1 MSTTL
6 ADIAKRANV
15 SASTVS
21 RVISN
26 HPDISEDTRNN
37 VLKIMEEMKYQ
48 PNIIA
53 RSLARN
59 SSKTIGV
66 VLASRTEGAL
76 YKTFKH
82 PLSMDIIGGLSV
94 TAYRRGYN
102 LLISSLGN
110 MEEDEKKIRELSVG
124 GVTDGIVYYFSRVN
138 DPVIENLKKYKTPF
152 VVLGKP
158 SSDSDGINWVDNDN
172 FKCAYQITE
181 LLIKAGRKKIVFA
194 GASPNFGISVDK
206 VEGYKK
212 ALTDY
217 GQPVNEEYIIAGKFI
232 TENGY
237 NMMQKII
244 ESGIEPDAI
253 VAQDDM
259 LAFGMMTKM
268 QELGYKIPEDIAIA
282 SFDNVQ
288 TSEYFRPGLTTVDM
302 NAFDLGVKACE
313 LLLSCIENKKAGYSN
328 IIVPSKIIERESI

>member
-26 HPDISEDTRNN
+26 HPDISEDTRKN

-59 SSKTIGV
+59 SSRTIGV

-76 YKTFKH
+76 YKTFRH

-94 TAYRRGYN
+94 TAYRKGYN
-102 LLISSLGN
+102 LLISGLGN
-110 MEEDEKKIRELSVG
+110 MEEDERKIRELSAG
-124 GVTDGIVYYFSRVN
+124 GVTDGIVYYFSRVD
-138 DPVIENLKKYKTPF
+138 DPVIENLKKYKAPF

-158 SSDSDGINWVDNDN
+158 STHSDEVNWVDNDN
-172 FKCAYQITE
+172 FLCAYRLTE
-181 LLIKAGRKKIVFA
+181 LLIKSGRKRIAFA
-194 GASPNFGISVDK
+194 GASPNFVISVDK

-212 ALTDY
+212 ALMDY
-217 GQPVNEEYIIAGKFI
+217 GQPVDEKYIVAGKFI

-237 NMMQKII
+237 DMMQKMIDEEI
-244 ESGIEPDAI
+244 RPDAI
-253 VAQDDM
+253 IAQDDV
-259 LAFGMMTKM
+259 LAFGMMNRM
-268 QELGYKIPEDIAIA
+268 QELGYRIPEDIAIA
-282 SFDNVQ
+282 SFDNVP
-288 TSEYFRPGLTTVDM
+288 TAEFFRPGLTSVEM
-302 NAFDLGVKACE
+302 NAFELGVKACE
-313 LLLSCIENKKAGYSN
+313 LLLSHIEDKEARCSN
-328 IIVPSKIIERESI
+328 IIVPSQIIKRNSI